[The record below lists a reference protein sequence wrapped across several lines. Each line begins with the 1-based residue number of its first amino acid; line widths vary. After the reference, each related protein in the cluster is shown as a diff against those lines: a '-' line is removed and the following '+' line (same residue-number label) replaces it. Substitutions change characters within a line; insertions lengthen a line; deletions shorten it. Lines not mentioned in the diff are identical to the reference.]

1 LRSCRTFW
9 SLNVGCS
16 KLKSTAPQAFSSIDE
31 LMDSAGFTGF
41 LPFALL
47 QFVGQRC
54 DAAALLQQRALH
66 RLSMKKPQP

>member
-1 LRSCRTFW
+1 
-9 SLNVGCS
+9 
-16 KLKSTAPQAFSSIDE
+16 
-31 LMDSAGFTGF
+31 MDPAGFTGF

-66 RLSMKKPQP
+66 RIGMKKPQP